1 MAKYYG
7 CMLVQRV
14 LFPAL
19 LAACCLFR
27 PVALSLLY
35 LLFLFLLPF
44 VPVATPVTI
53 KGRTG
58 TYFKLLILVATLT
71 SLCHGVFESVL
82 LSIGYDKLE
91 FCGLTEKILRH
102 IGFIRLSDLSALSV
116 IVWIAPELV
125 LLLASTG
132 VYFIL
137 KMMANGQAAPSEG
150 AGDEGQRDEA
160 ADEPSYTVEKYNVIC
175 VAAKVLSMAAL
186 LLASVMRPSVPSGV
200 YFLMFLGLATW
211 WACYGKLERGFAIIS
226 RVIMLFLSIHIIA
239 FMMYQTPWPQE
250 YFPGDNLLPRL
261 LGFVPLFI
269 STCDNSNGTFNGTYA
284 DDIRIVNFNTD
295 APIDAILNPVIIL
308 LCFYTLA
315 ISSTMIL
322 RQKDI
327 KNKAGGVFGQL
338 ENGTKFGQ
346 QLSVKYPNVPPVARK
361 IGTREK
367 WQNTTRKVKLMR
379 RSTRRM
385 RMPSLTGRN
394 SRDGDGIPMN
404 ELEGNEIAST
414 EEDTSGILD
423 SFFTFVQN
431 ITGFIFKH
439 CYIFM
444 NIAMMTWSIMYHS
457 WLTFILLIWANV
469 LWIIPNQR
477 KTMLQSS
484 PFVVIYAEL
493 LLLAQYI
500 YGMDLNEDELPATID
515 IKGINLSQ
523 IGLVKYTYL
532 PCGPLIMKT
541 IFTLMFWVT
550 LRQMTKERRE
560 QRQTSTLADMVA
572 PLQVTVGAATAD
584 LAPRADE
591 KAKQSQFITKA
602 AILFDAFLTRF
613 WIWIVVI
620 TLFASGIAGQRMTGF
635 RIIYMA
641 LFLVFLLTFQVSW
654 KAWKKMMYGFWLTVI
669 IYAMVILVLVYT
681 YQFDRFPQ
689 YWSEYLN
696 ISETLQGDIGLEKY
710 KTGDLFLHLA
720 IPTIVVV
727 MTVLQLHYFHSKFL
741 ALLEPLEG
749 SNLEA
754 IEPNSRQY
762 ENLDESDESPKNAKG
777 KKSLFAKVL
786 SLTGLSKQEIYDF
799 FSRVK
804 EKIVYTYETT
814 LLFLDIHLI
823 KLVIFVGF
831 MVCVKEPCFLH
842 IFFTAIIVIAA
853 LSRTDSQITISRI
866 FSVIVAVLFLAKM
879 IYQVKYIEHTNYD
892 VICNNE
898 TNPNGIN
905 NADWF
910 GFHKISEN
918 STLTALLK
926 NYIGYI
932 AIVTIDAI
940 IRYHQ
945 KIKRIKMGQSPERP
959 DVMFPEVT
967 RRDAEQNL
975 TLMLQYLANYAFH
988 RFGVEACLIVTV
1000 IVIGIRMDI
1009 IALFYSIWLCFLF
1022 AAKRDKMAMLWP
1034 AFQWFS
1040 ALSIVV
1046 QYIVIVGVPPGLCL
1060 TYPWSEG
1067 ILRNLQMWAMLPDAT
1082 LFKISQ
1088 KIIPDFILLMLV
1100 TRQRYV
1106 FKIERDWQEREQEFP
1121 GGTNKSI
1128 LTEIEGFIGKKFE
1141 NPTPDFTSNVRNWL
1155 DVLKRGFVLG
1165 FFWLA
1170 LAIVFLTGANRV
1182 NLFSVGYLI
1191 GSFTFLWQG
1200 SDFYLRPVRT
1210 ILRWWLR
1217 LIAYNVFVVTTKTI
1231 LQIPGCLFYK
1241 TLEQYTCWLIQLLSI
1256 VCTQKLKG
1264 DVSVASIKVKCAV
1277 NADQASILWDVICFA
1292 FLVVQYRIFQSYYF
1306 CHVVNETKAGVIL
1319 ASRGAELIEELRQKK
1334 MKQEMEAEARIL
1346 KKLKMKMDRI
1356 KATQKRLLV
1365 PVVEEPKTHAQ
1376 AIRSGDYYMFE
1387 DLDDELELDLLAE
1400 PKSDDDVEDQQKQK
1414 MQKKMGLGELITTK
1428 LNEGKVHKSSESDPG
1443 FSTSSFHRRSDR
1455 ESKKGRK
1462 SYQKFDSG
1470 RSIMSEPLPS
1480 HIGSGEDDDDDV
1492 SSKLASK
1499 RREDADELDRD
1510 KPGPSRQT
1518 HAYKSPSDSDDDDDP
1533 TERQHLKRSSSEESV
1548 TEMDGEEERPRGRLV
1563 GLKLIWAFLE
1573 GAMISLIIRLNRIS
1587 RHYRYVV
1594 RVLAREKIE
1603 LKNSPDF
1610 GIGRRAGNM
1619 MWIPQRINSDRSTE
1633 SSTTELERHPRV
1645 AVSED
1650 DVKVDTA
1657 ETEDRSEDEGL
1668 AANYAAMQ
1676 QVVMKAKPQEE
1687 EEEQRRESVV
1697 PEIRILAPS
1706 LERGLDE
1713 VTPSTAK
1720 VDKPKVKDRKFK
1732 VDEIEDFSEKEH
1744 SSIVELLMACW
1755 FAILSNTDLV
1765 CYFVVFINQVNSASI
1780 LSLPLPFMVFCWGT
1794 LTVPRPSKTFWVTL
1808 IAYTQI
1814 VVLLKCVSQFEL
1826 LWWNEQ
1832 AIPPNQPLAPARIIG
1847 IEKKKNYATYDL
1859 ALLLVLFFHRFM
1871 LKTLGLWKSDFKEE
1885 PISEGTYQVNHQQQ
1899 QQPNNQEEKALVKQS
1914 NELERKTDES
1924 GSNQAIAITKV
1935 HTETILCPS
1944 TDMQLVQVTDVKEQP
1959 SSIIPP
1965 VVKLSFNRHCS
1976 AFRIFFGQL
1985 LDRSSR
1991 VSADVYAYMFFCDF
2005 INFMVVLF
2013 GFTSFGS
2020 QQGDGGVTA
2029 YLEENKVPLAFLIM
2043 LILQF
2048 ILIIIDRALYLR
2060 KYMLGKIIF
2069 QYGLTVGIHIWM
2081 FFILPA
2087 VTERSFNAKNPP
2099 VIWYLIKCFYLLF
2112 SAYQIR
2118 CGYPTRILGNFL
2130 TRSFNFV
2137 NLAAYKAYMFIPF
2150 LFELRSLMDWIWT
2163 DTSMTL
2169 FDWLK
2174 MEDIFANMYQLKCSR
2189 KMEDDF
2195 PAPRGTKKT
2204 TVVKYL
2210 MGGGMLLGLVTIIW
2224 FPLGLFALG
2233 NTVGESNPPFDVSV
2247 TMKIGPFE
2255 PIYFANAQGS
2265 NIQKFTED
2273 DWLLLNQPYKR
2284 DKTAVTFLT
2293 NYEAAD
2299 VAVVDLGPNSTSVW
2313 AISPPDLQRMRED
2326 IESQDTLKIF
2336 FRYTVSR
2343 VTYSKENPGVITD
2356 ETSYDLVYG
2365 DPIRQV
2371 LSGMLSNQTA
2381 GNVSI
2386 PHILPK
2392 FLKVKNNGVLKP
2404 IPQLIPSDYPEDAG
2418 YRNITL
2424 KLYEADNVR
2433 WWELKED
2440 CTDHFYQ
2447 DILKDIPKAN
2457 CDSAIVMYTFN
2468 DKLFPPTLSYLTG
2481 GGIIGMYTT
2490 FVIVISRVL
2499 RGIFSGSSV
2508 KIMFEDLPYVD
2519 RVLQLCLDIY
2529 LVRES
2534 LDFALEE
2541 DLFAKLIFLYRSPE
2555 TMIKW
2560 TRPKEEETQGDD
2572 DDDDTSSM
2580 RSGSKAGGAVKRKTT

>member
-7 CMLVQRV
+7 CMLVQRL
-14 LFPAL
+14 LFPTL

-35 LLFLFLLPF
+35 LLLLFLLPF
-44 VPVATPVTI
+44 VPIATPTTI

-58 TYFKLLILVATLT
+58 TYFKILILVSTIT
-71 SLCHGVFESVL
+71 SLLHGVFEIVL

-102 IGFIRLSDLSALSV
+102 IGFIRLSDLPALSV
-116 IVWIAPELV
+116 VVWIAPELV
-125 LLLASTG
+125 LLLSSIG

-137 KMMANGQAAPSEG
+137 KMFANGPAVR
-150 AGDEGQRDEA
+150 DEGSGGQNEETT
-160 ADEPSYTVEKYNVIC
+160 DEPTYTVEKYSVIC
-175 VAAKVLSMAAL
+175 QAAKVLSMVAL

-200 YFLMFLGLATW
+200 YFLMFLILATW

-226 RVIMLFLSIHIIA
+226 RVIMLFLGIHIIA

-250 YFPGDNLLPRL
+250 FFPSDNLLPRL

-269 STCDNSNGTFNGTYA
+269 STCDNSTNGTSNGNETYV

-322 RQKDI
+322 RQKAREYHEL
-327 KNKAGGVFGQL
+327 NF
-338 ENGTKFGQ
+338 
-346 QLSVKYPNVPPVARK
+346 VPTEQTP
-361 IGTREK
+361 
-367 WQNTTRKVKLMR
+367 LMR

-385 RMPSLTGRN
+385 RIPSLTGRH
-394 SRDGDGIPMN
+394 SRDGDGIQMN
-404 ELEGNEIAST
+404 EMDD
-414 EEDTSGILD
+414 DTSGLLD
-423 SFFTFVQN
+423 GFFAFVQN

-444 NIAMMTWSIMYHS
+444 NMAMMTWSIMYHS

-584 LAPRADE
+584 LAPRPDE
-591 KAKQSQFITKA
+591 KVKDSQFITKA

-710 KTGDLFLHLA
+710 QTGDLFLHLA

-741 ALLEPLEG
+741 AL
-749 SNLEA
+749 
-754 IEPNSRQY
+754 IEPPEGINVEVDTPNVRQY
-762 ENLDESDESPKNAKG
+762 ENLEESDESPKNTKG
-777 KKSLFAKVL
+777 KKTLVSKIL
-786 SLTGLSKQEIYDF
+786 SMTGLSKQEIYGF
-799 FSRVK
+799 FTRVK
-804 EKIVYTYETT
+804 EKIIYTYETV

-853 LSRTDSQITISRI
+853 LSRTDSQILISRI

-879 IYQVKYIEHTNYD
+879 IYQVKYIVHTNYD
-892 VICNNE
+892 VICNNV

-918 STLTALLK
+918 STLTLLLR

-945 KIKRIKMGQSPERP
+945 KIKRIKNGQSPERP
-959 DVMFPEVT
+959 DVMFPDVT
-967 RRDAEQNL
+967 RKDAEQNL
-975 TLMLQYLANYAFH
+975 RFMLKYLANYAFH
-988 RFGVEACLIVTV
+988 RFGVEACLMVTV
-1000 IVIGIRMDI
+1000 IIIGIRMDI

-1022 AAKRDKMAMLWP
+1022 AAKREKMAMLWP

-1040 ALSIVV
+1040 AMSIVV

-1060 TYPWSEG
+1060 SYPWSEG

-1082 LFKISQ
+1082 LFQISQ

-1106 FKIERDWQEREQEFP
+1106 FRIEREWIEREQEFP

-1128 LTEIEGFIGKKFE
+1128 LSEIEGFIGKKFE

-1170 LAIVFLTGANRV
+1170 LAIVFLAGANRV

-1217 LIAYNVFVVTTKTI
+1217 LIGYNVFVITSKTV

-1241 TLEQYTCWLIQLLSI
+1241 PLKEHVCWLIQLLSI
-1256 VCTQKLKG
+1256 VCTQRQKDDTGLT
-1264 DVSVASIKVKCAV
+1264 SIKIKCSV

-1292 FLVVQYRIFQSYYF
+1292 FLIIQYRIFQSYYF

-1334 MKQEMEAEARIL
+1334 MKQELEVEARIL
-1346 KKLKMKMDRI
+1346 KKLKFKMDRI
-1356 KATQKRLLV
+1356 KATQKKLLV

-1387 DLDDELELDLLAE
+1387 DLDDELELDLLAQ
-1400 PKSDDDVEDQQKQK
+1400 PKSDDDVEDEQKEK
-1414 MQKKMGLGELITTK
+1414 LQKKMALGE
-1428 LNEGKVHKSSESDPG
+1428 
-1443 FSTSSFHRRSDR
+1443 
-1455 ESKKGRK
+1455 
-1462 SYQKFDSG
+1462 
-1470 RSIMSEPLPS
+1470 
-1480 HIGSGEDDDDDV
+1480 V
-1492 SSKLASK
+1492 SSKIAAK
-1499 RREDADELDRD
+1499 HREDVDELDRD
-1510 KPGPSRQT
+1510 KPGPSRQA

-1548 TEMDGEEERPRGRLV
+1548 TETDGDERPRGRLV
-1563 GLKLIWAFLE
+1563 GLKLIWAFIE
-1573 GAMISLIIRLNRIS
+1573 GAMVSLIIRLNRIS

-1619 MWIPQRINSDRSTE
+1619 MWIPQRINSDHSTE
-1633 SSTTELERHPRV
+1633 SSTTETERHQRGT
-1645 AVSED
+1645 VSEADIRVVTDPVTSDAD
-1650 DVKVDTA
+1650 DKT
-1657 ETEDRSEDEGL
+1657 EDEGL
-1668 AANYAAMQ
+1668 AANYAALQ
-1676 QVVMKAKPQEE
+1676 QAVLKPKPPE

-1713 VTPSTAK
+1713 VSPSTAK
-1720 VDKPKVKDRKFK
+1720 VEKPRVKDRKYK
-1732 VDEIEDFSEKEH
+1732 MDEIEDFSEKEH

-1765 CYFVVFINQVNSASI
+1765 CYFVVFINQINSSSI

-1832 AIPPNQPLAPARIIG
+1832 PIPPNQPLAPARIIG

-1885 PISEGTYQVNHQQQ
+1885 PISEGPYQVNQ
-1899 QQPNNQEEKALVKQS
+1899 NSGNAEEKALVKKA
-1914 NELERKTDES
+1914 NDLERKTEEC
-1924 GSNQAIAITKV
+1924 GSNQAIAIAKV
-1935 HTETILCPS
+1935 HTENILCPS

-1959 SSIIPP
+1959 TSIIPP

-1976 AFRIFFGQL
+1976 AFQIFFGQL

-2005 INFMVVLF
+2005 INFMVVIF

-2060 KYMLGKIIF
+2060 KYMLGKIVF

-2087 VTERSFNAKNPP
+2087 VTERSFNVKNPP

-2130 TRSFNFV
+2130 TSSFNLV

-2150 LFELRSLMDWIWT
+2150 LFELRTLMDWIWT

-2189 KMEDDF
+2189 KLESDF
-2195 PAPRGTKKT
+2195 PAPRGSKKT
-2204 TVVKYL
+2204 TLVKYL
-2210 MGGGMLLGLVTIIW
+2210 MGGGMLFGLITIIW

-2233 NTVGESNPPFDVSV
+2233 NTVGESNPPYDVSV

-2255 PIYFANAQGS
+2255 PIYLANAQGS
-2265 NIQKFTED
+2265 NIQKFTDEQ
-2273 DWLLLNQPYKR
+2273 WQLLNQPYKR
-2284 DKTAVTFLT
+2284 DRTAVTFLT
-2293 NYEAAD
+2293 NYEASD

-2326 IESQDTLKIF
+2326 IDSMDTLKIVF
-2336 FRYTVSR
+2336 QYTVSR
-2343 VTYSKENPGVITD
+2343 LTYAKENPGVITD
-2356 ETSYDLVYG
+2356 ETSYDLVHG
-2365 DPIRQV
+2365 DPIRQI

-2392 FLKVKNNGVLKP
+2392 FLKVKNNGALKT
-2404 IPQLIPSDYPEDAG
+2404 IPQMIPSDYPEGAG
-2418 YRNITL
+2418 LRNITL
-2424 KLYEADNVR
+2424 KLFEEDNVR

-2440 CTDHFYQ
+2440 CTDHLYT
-2447 DILKDIPKAN
+2447 DILKDIPGATCEK
-2457 CDSAIVMYTFN
+2457 AIVIYTFN
-2468 DKLFPPTLSYLTG
+2468 DKLFPPTLSWLTA
-2481 GGIIGMYTT
+2481 GGIIG
-2490 FVIVISRVL
+2490 
-2499 RGIFSGSSV
+2499 G
-2508 KIMFEDLPYVD
+2508 
-2519 RVLQLCLDIY
+2519 C
-2529 LVRES
+2529 
-2534 LDFALEE
+2534 
-2541 DLFAKLIFLYRSPE
+2541 
-2555 TMIKW
+2555 
-2560 TRPKEEETQGDD
+2560 TRH
-2572 DDDDTSSM
+2572 S
-2580 RSGSKAGGAVKRKTT
+2580 

>member
-1 MAKYYG
+1 MVSKKTNFLCFEKLSVSPFEAK
-7 CMLVQRV
+7 
-14 LFPAL
+14 
-19 LAACCLFR
+19 
-27 PVALSLLY
+27 
-35 LLFLFLLPF
+35 
-44 VPVATPVTI
+44 
-53 KGRTG
+53 
-58 TYFKLLILVATLT
+58 
-71 SLCHGVFESVL
+71 
-82 LSIGYDKLE
+82 

-102 IGFIRLSDLSALSV
+102 IGFIRLSDLSALNV

-125 LLLASTG
+125 LLLASIG

-137 KMMANGQAAPSEG
+137 KMMANGHSTPE
-150 AGDEGQRDEA
+150 EA
-160 ADEPSYTVEKYNVIC
+160 ADDSGQNEDVTDEPFYTVEKYNVIC
-175 VAAKVLSMAAL
+175 TAAKILSMAAL

-200 YFLMFLGLATW
+200 YFLMFLALATW
-211 WACYGKLERGFAIIS
+211 WACYGKLE
-226 RVIMLFLSIHIIA
+226 
-239 FMMYQTPWPQE
+239 
-250 YFPGDNLLPRL
+250 
-261 LGFVPLFI
+261 
-269 STCDNSNGTFNGTYA
+269 
-284 DDIRIVNFNTD
+284 
-295 APIDAILNPVIIL
+295 
-308 LCFYTLA
+308 
-315 ISSTMIL
+315 
-322 RQKDI
+322 
-327 KNKAGGVFGQL
+327 
-338 ENGTKFGQ
+338 
-346 QLSVKYPNVPPVARK
+346 
-361 IGTREK
+361 
-367 WQNTTRKVKLMR
+367 
-379 RSTRRM
+379 
-385 RMPSLTGRN
+385 
-394 SRDGDGIPMN
+394 
-404 ELEGNEIAST
+404 
-414 EEDTSGILD
+414 
-423 SFFTFVQN
+423 
-431 ITGFIFKH
+431 
-439 CYIFM
+439 
-444 NIAMMTWSIMYHS
+444 S

-500 YGMDLNEDELPATID
+500 YGMDLNEDELPATTD
-515 IKGINLSQ
+515 INGISLSQ
-523 IGLVKYTYL
+523 IGLVKETYL
-532 PCGPLIMKT
+532 PCIPLIRKT

-550 LRQMTKERRE
+550 LRQRTKERRE

-584 LAPRADE
+584 LAPRADD
-591 KAKQSQFITKA
+591 KAKESQFITKA
-602 AILFDAFLTRF
+602 AIFFDAFLTRF

-710 KTGDLFLHLA
+710 ETRDLFLHLA

-741 ALLEPLEG
+741 AVIEPLEG
-749 SNLEA
+749 VNAESEA
-754 IEPNSRQY
+754 PNPRQY

-777 KKSLFAKVL
+777 KKS
-786 SLTGLSKQEIYDF
+786 F
-799 FSRVK
+799 FSK
-804 EKIVYTYETT
+804 
-814 LLFLDIHLI
+814 LI
-823 KLVIFVGF
+823 
-831 MVCVKEPCFLH
+831 
-842 IFFTAIIVIAA
+842 
-853 LSRTDSQITISRI
+853 SIS
-866 FSVIVAVLFLAKM
+866 
-879 IYQVKYIEHTNYD
+879 
-892 VICNNE
+892 
-898 TNPNGIN
+898 GISKSESN
-905 NADWF
+905 FN
-910 GFHKISEN
+910 IS
-918 STLTALLK
+918 A
-926 NYIGYI
+926 
-932 AIVTIDAI
+932 
-940 IRYHQ
+940 
-945 KIKRIKMGQSPERP
+945 
-959 DVMFPEVT
+959 
-967 RRDAEQNL
+967 
-975 TLMLQYLANYAFH
+975 
-988 RFGVEACLIVTV
+988 
-1000 IVIGIRMDI
+1000 
-1009 IALFYSIWLCFLF
+1009 
-1022 AAKRDKMAMLWP
+1022 
-1034 AFQWFS
+1034 
-1040 ALSIVV
+1040 
-1046 QYIVIVGVPPGLCL
+1046 
-1060 TYPWSEG
+1060 YPWSEG
-1067 ILRNLQMWAMLPDAT
+1067 ILKNLQMWAMLPDAA
-1082 LFKISQ
+1082 LFQTSM

-1100 TRQRYV
+1100 TRQRFV
-1106 FKIERDWQEREQEFP
+1106 FKIEREWFGNEQEFP

-1128 LTEIEGFIGKKFE
+1128 LSEIEGFIGKKFE

-1182 NLFSVGYLI
+1182 NLFSVGYLV

-1217 LIAYNVFVVTTKTI
+1217 LIAYNVFVVTAKTV

-1264 DVSVASIKVKCAV
+1264 DPSATSIKIKCTV
-1277 NADQASILWDVICFA
+1277 NTDQADILWDVICFA
-1292 FLVVQYRIFQSYYF
+1292 FLVIQYRIFQSYYF

-1346 KKLKMKMDRI
+1346 KKLKFKMDRI
-1356 KATQKRLLV
+1356 KATQKKLLV

-1387 DLDDELELDLLAE
+1387 DLDDELELDLLAQ
-1400 PKSDDDVEDQQKQK
+1400 PKSDDDVEDQQQEKL
-1414 MQKKMGLGELITTK
+1414 QKKMGLGE
-1428 LNEGKVHKSSESDPG
+1428 
-1443 FSTSSFHRRSDR
+1443 
-1455 ESKKGRK
+1455 
-1462 SYQKFDSG
+1462 
-1470 RSIMSEPLPS
+1470 
-1480 HIGSGEDDDDDV
+1480 V

-1499 RREDADELDRD
+1499 HREDVDELDRE
-1510 KPGPSRQT
+1510 KAGPSRQT

-1533 TERQHLKRSSSEESV
+1533 TERQHLKRSSSEDTV
-1548 TEMDGEEERPRGRLV
+1548 TEMDEDDERPRGRLV
-1563 GLKLIWAFLE
+1563 GFKLIWAFIE

-1619 MWIPQRINSDRSTE
+1619 MWIPQRINSEHDQSTE
-1633 SSTTELERHPRV
+1633 SSTTEMERRPRGT
-1645 AVSED
+1645 VSEA
-1650 DVKVDTA
+1650 DVRVDTENDP
-1657 ETEDRSEDEGL
+1657 ETEDRTEDEGL
-1668 AANYAAMQ
+1668 AANYAALQ
-1676 QVVMKAKPQEE
+1676 QAVFKPKPQEE

-1713 VTPSTAK
+1713 VTPATAK

-1765 CYFVVFINQVNSASI
+1765 CYFVVFINQINSASI

-1832 AIPPNQPLAPARIIG
+1832 AIPPNTPLAPARIIG

-1885 PISEGTYQVNHQQQ
+1885 PLSEGTYQVNQQSG
-1899 QQPNNQEEKALVKQS
+1899 NQDDKALVKKS
-1914 NELERKTDES
+1914 NDLDKKTDET
-1924 GSNQAIAITKV
+1924 GSNQAIAIAKV
-1935 HTETILCPS
+1935 HTETLLCPS

-1959 SSIIPP
+1959 TSIIPP

-2048 ILIIIDRALYLR
+2048 VLIIIDRALYLR
-2060 KYMLGKIIF
+2060 KFMLGKIIF
-2069 QYGLTVGIHIWM
+2069 QYGLTVGIHVWM

-2130 TRSFNFV
+2130 TKSFNFV
-2137 NLAAYKAYMFIPF
+2137 NLAAYKAYIFIPF
-2150 LFELRSLMDWIWT
+2150 LFELRTLMDWIWT

-2189 KMEDDF
+2189 KMESDF
-2195 PAPRGTKKT
+2195 PAPRGSKKT
-2204 TVVKYL
+2204 TLVKYL
-2210 MGGGMLLGLVTIIW
+2210 MGGGMLFGLITIIW

-2247 TMKIGPFE
+2247 SMKIGPFE

-2326 IESQDTLKIF
+2326 IESQDTLKIV

-2343 VTYSKENPGVITD
+2343 ITYSKENPGVITD
-2356 ETSYDLVYG
+2356 ETSYDLTYG

-2386 PHILPK
+2386 PHLLPK

-2404 IPQLIPSDYPEDAG
+2404 IPQLIPSDYEETAG
-2418 YRNITL
+2418 FRNITL
-2424 KLYEADNVR
+2424 KLFEADNVR

-2440 CTDHFYQ
+2440 CTDSLYT
-2447 DILKDIPKAN
+2447 DILKDIPGAN
-2457 CDSAIVMYTFN
+2457 CDKAIVIYTFN

-2490 FVIVISRVL
+2490 FVIVISRVI
-2499 RGIFSGSSV
+2499 RGIFSGSSF
-2508 KIMFEDLPYVD
+2508 KIMFDDLPYVD

-2534 LDFALEE
+2534 LEFALEE

-2560 TRPKEEETQGDD
+2560 TRPKEEETHGG

-2580 RSGSKAGGAVKRKTT
+2580 RSSSKAVRRKAA

>member
-7 CMLVQRV
+7 CMLVQRL
-14 LFPAL
+14 LFPTL

-44 VPVATPVTI
+44 VPVATPATI

-58 TYFKLLILVATLT
+58 TYFKILILVSTLT
-71 SLCHGVFESVL
+71 SISHGVFESVL

-102 IGFIRLSDLSALSV
+102 IGFIRLSDLSALNV

-125 LLLASTG
+125 LLLASIG

-137 KMMANGQAAPSEG
+137 KMMANGHSTPE
-150 AGDEGQRDEA
+150 EA
-160 ADEPSYTVEKYNVIC
+160 ADDSGQNEEVTDEPFYTVEKYNVIC
-175 VAAKVLSMAAL
+175 TAAKILSMAAL

-200 YFLMFLGLATW
+200 YFLMFLALATW
-211 WACYGKLERGFAIIS
+211 WACYGKLERGFAIVS
-226 RVIMLFLSIHIIA
+226 RVMMLFLSIHIIA

-250 YFPGDNLLPRL
+250 FFPSDNLLPRL
-261 LGFVPLFI
+261 LGFVPLFN
-269 STCDNSNGTFNGTYA
+269 STCDSSNNDTSNGTYVN
-284 DDIRIVNFNTD
+284 DIRIVKFNTD
-295 APIDAILNPVIIL
+295 APIDAILNPIIIL

-322 RQKDI
+322 RQK
-327 KNKAGGVFGQL
+327 
-338 ENGTKFGQ
+338 
-346 QLSVKYPNVPPVARK
+346 
-361 IGTREK
+361 
-367 WQNTTRKVKLMR
+367 LMR

-385 RMPSLTGRN
+385 RIRSLTGRN
-394 SRDGDGIPMN
+394 SREGDGIPMN
-404 ELEGNEIAST
+404 EIGNEITST
-414 EEDTSGILD
+414 EEETSGILD
-423 SFFTFVQN
+423 SFFSFVQN

-500 YGMDLNEDELPATID
+500 YGMDLNEDELPATTD
-515 IKGINLSQ
+515 INGISLSQ
-523 IGLVKYTYL
+523 IGLVKETYL
-532 PCGPLIMKT
+532 PCIPLIRKT

-550 LRQMTKERRE
+550 LRQRTKERRE

-584 LAPRADE
+584 LAPRADD
-591 KAKQSQFITKA
+591 KAKESQFITKA
-602 AILFDAFLTRF
+602 AIFFDAFLTRF

-710 KTGDLFLHLA
+710 ETRDLFLHLA

-741 ALLEPLEG
+741 AV
-749 SNLEA
+749 
-754 IEPNSRQY
+754 IEPVEGVNAESEAPNPRQY

-777 KKSLFAKVL
+777 KKSFFSKLI
-786 SLTGLSKQEIYDF
+786 SISGISKQEIYDF

-804 EKIVYTYETT
+804 EKIIYTYETT

-823 KLVIFVGF
+823 KLVIFIGF
-831 MVCVKEPCFLH
+831 VVCVKEPCFLH

-853 LSRTDSQITISRI
+853 LSTTDSQILISRI
-866 FSVIVAVLFLAKM
+866 FSVIVAVLFLTKM

-892 VICNNE
+892 VVCNNE

-910 GFHKISEN
+910 GFHKISKN
-918 STLTALLK
+918 STLTELLK

-940 IRYHQ
+940 IRYNQ
-945 KIKRIKMGQSPERP
+945 KIKRIKNGQPPERP
-959 DVMFPEVT
+959 QVMFPEVT
-967 RRDAEQNL
+967 RKDAEQNL
-975 TLMLQYLANYAFH
+975 TLMLKYLANYAFH
-988 RFGVEACLIVTV
+988 RFGVETCLIITV
-1000 IVIGIRMDI
+1000 IVIGYRMDI

-1022 AAKRDKMAMLWP
+1022 AAKREKMAMLWP

-1060 TYPWSEG
+1060 SYPWSEG
-1067 ILRNLQMWAMLPDAT
+1067 ILKNLQMWAMLPDAA
-1082 LFKISQ
+1082 LFQTSM

-1100 TRQRYV
+1100 TRQRFV
-1106 FKIERDWQEREQEFP
+1106 FKIEREWLGNEQEFP

-1128 LTEIEGFIGKKFE
+1128 LSEIEGFIGKKFE

-1182 NLFSVGYLI
+1182 NLFSVGYLV

-1217 LIAYNVFVVTTKTI
+1217 LIAYNVFVVTAKTV

-1264 DVSVASIKVKCAV
+1264 DPSATSIKIKCTV
-1277 NADQASILWDVICFA
+1277 NTDQADILWDVICFA
-1292 FLVVQYRIFQSYYF
+1292 FLVIQYRIFQSYYF

-1346 KKLKMKMDRI
+1346 KKLKFKMDRI
-1356 KATQKRLLV
+1356 KATQKKLLV

-1387 DLDDELELDLLAE
+1387 DLDDELELDLLAQ
-1400 PKSDDDVEDQQKQK
+1400 PKSDDDVEDQQQEKL
-1414 MQKKMGLGELITTK
+1414 QKKMGLGELISTK
-1428 LNEGKVHKSSESDPG
+1428 INEGNVHKSSESDPG
-1443 FSTSSFHRRSDR
+1443 FSSSSFRRRSDR

-1462 SYQKFDSG
+1462 SYQKFDTG

-1480 HIGSGEDDDDDV
+1480 HIGGGEDDDDDV

-1499 RREDADELDRD
+1499 HREDVDELDRE
-1510 KPGPSRQT
+1510 KAGPSRQT
-1518 HAYKSPSDSDDDDDP
+1518 HVYKSPSDSDDDDDP
-1533 TERQHLKRSSSEESV
+1533 TERQHLKRSSSEDTV
-1548 TEMDGEEERPRGRLV
+1548 TEMDEDDERPRGRLV
-1563 GLKLIWAFLE
+1563 GFKLIWAFIE

-1619 MWIPQRINSDRSTE
+1619 MWIPQRINSEHDQSTE
-1633 SSTTELERHPRV
+1633 SSTTEMERRPRGT
-1645 AVSED
+1645 VSEA
-1650 DVKVDTA
+1650 DVRVDTENDP
-1657 ETEDRSEDEGL
+1657 ETEDRTEDEGL
-1668 AANYAAMQ
+1668 AANYAALQ
-1676 QVVMKAKPQEE
+1676 QAVFKPKPQEE

-1713 VTPSTAK
+1713 VTPATAK

-1765 CYFVVFINQVNSASI
+1765 CYFVVFINQINSASI

-1832 AIPPNQPLAPARIIG
+1832 AIPPNTPLAPARIIG

-1885 PISEGTYQVNHQQQ
+1885 PLSEGTYQVNQQSG
-1899 QQPNNQEEKALVKQS
+1899 NQDDKALVKKS
-1914 NELERKTDES
+1914 NDLDKKTDET
-1924 GSNQAIAITKV
+1924 GSNQAIAIAKV
-1935 HTETILCPS
+1935 HTETLLCPS

-1959 SSIIPP
+1959 TSIIPP

-2048 ILIIIDRALYLR
+2048 VLIIIDRALYLR
-2060 KYMLGKIIF
+2060 KFMLGKIIF
-2069 QYGLTVGIHIWM
+2069 QYGLTVGIHVWM

-2130 TRSFNFV
+2130 TKSFNFV
-2137 NLAAYKAYMFIPF
+2137 NLAAYKAYIFIPF
-2150 LFELRSLMDWIWT
+2150 LFELRTLMDWIWT

-2189 KMEDDF
+2189 KMESDF
-2195 PAPRGTKKT
+2195 PAPRGSKKT
-2204 TVVKYL
+2204 TLVKYL
-2210 MGGGMLLGLVTIIW
+2210 MGGGMLFGLITIIW

-2247 TMKIGPFE
+2247 SMKIGPFE

-2326 IESQDTLKIF
+2326 IESQDTLKIV

-2343 VTYSKENPGVITD
+2343 ITYSKENPGVITD
-2356 ETSYDLVYG
+2356 ETSYDLTYG

-2386 PHILPK
+2386 PHLLPK

-2404 IPQLIPSDYPEDAG
+2404 IPPLIPSDYEETAG
-2418 YRNITL
+2418 FRNITL
-2424 KLYEADNVR
+2424 KLFEADNVR

-2440 CTDHFYQ
+2440 CTDSLYT
-2447 DILKDIPKAN
+2447 DILKDIPGAN
-2457 CDSAIVMYTFN
+2457 CDKAIVIYTFN

-2490 FVIVISRVL
+2490 FVIVISRVI
-2499 RGIFSGSSV
+2499 RGIFSGSSF
-2508 KIMFEDLPYVD
+2508 KIMFDDLPYVD

-2534 LDFALEE
+2534 LEFALEE

-2560 TRPKEEETQGDD
+2560 TRPKEEETHGG

-2580 RSGSKAGGAVKRKTT
+2580 RSSSKAVRRKAA

>member
-1 MAKYYG
+1 MAKYFG

-14 LFPAL
+14 LFPTL

-27 PVALSLLY
+27 PVAISLLY
-35 LLFLFLLPF
+35 LLLLFLLPF
-44 VPVATPVTI
+44 VPIATPTTI

-58 TYFKLLILVATLT
+58 TYFKILILISTLT
-71 SLCHGVFESVL
+71 SLSHGVFEIVL

-102 IGFIRLSDLSALSV
+102 IGFIRLSELPPLSV

-125 LLLASTG
+125 LLLASIG

-137 KMMANGQAAPSEG
+137 KMMANGHAAQ
-150 AGDEGQRDEA
+150 DEGGGQNEEN
-160 ADEPSYTVEKYNVIC
+160 ADEPSYTVEKYSVIC
-175 VAAKVLSMAAL
+175 QAAKVLSMVAL

-200 YFLMFLGLATW
+200 YFLMFLTLATW

-226 RVIMLFLSIHIIA
+226 RIIMLFLGIHIIA

-250 YFPGDNLLPRL
+250 FFPSDNLLPRL

-269 STCDNSNGTFNGTYA
+269 STCDNSTNVTSQDGNKTYV

-315 ISSTMIL
+315 VSSTMIL
-322 RQKDI
+322 RQ
-327 KNKAGGVFGQL
+327 
-338 ENGTKFGQ
+338 
-346 QLSVKYPNVPPVARK
+346 
-361 IGTREK
+361 
-367 WQNTTRKVKLMR
+367 KLMR

-385 RMPSLTGRN
+385 RMPSLTGRS
-394 SRDGDGIPMN
+394 SRDGGDGIQMN
-404 ELEGNEIAST
+404 EMGNAINST
-414 EEDTSGILD
+414 EEDSSGILD
-423 SFFTFVQN
+423 SFFAFVQN

-493 LLLAQYI
+493 LLIAQYI
-500 YGMDLNEDELPATID
+500 YGMDLTEDELPATID

-523 IGLVKYTYL
+523 IGLVKYTHL
-532 PCGPLIMKT
+532 PCGPLITKT

-560 QRQTSTLADMVA
+560 RRQTSTLADMVA

-584 LAPRADE
+584 LAPRPDE
-591 KAKQSQFITKA
+591 KVKESQFITKA

-710 KTGDLFLHLA
+710 QTGDLFLHLA

-741 ALLEPLEG
+741 AL
-749 SNLEA
+749 
-754 IEPNSRQY
+754 IEPPEGGNVEVDTPNVRQY
-762 ENLDESDESPKNAKG
+762 ENLEESDESPKSTKG
-777 KKSLFAKVL
+777 KKSLFSKIL
-786 SLTGLSKQEIYDF
+786 SMTGLSKQEIYDF
-799 FSRVK
+799 FTRVK
-804 EKIVYTYETT
+804 EKIIYTYETT

-823 KLVIFVGF
+823 KLVIFIGF

-853 LSRTDSQITISRI
+853 LSRTDSQILISRI

-879 IYQVKYIEHTNYD
+879 IYQVKYIEHHNYD
-892 VICNNE
+892 VICNNV

-918 STLTALLK
+918 STLTELLK

-945 KIKRIKMGQSPERP
+945 KIKRIKSGQSPERP
-959 DVMFPEVT
+959 DVMFPDVT
-967 RRDAEQNL
+967 RKDAEQNL
-975 TLMLQYLANYAFH
+975 RFMIKYLANYAFH
-988 RFGVEACLIVTV
+988 RFGVECCLIVTV

-1022 AAKRDKMAMLWP
+1022 AAKREKMAMLWP

-1040 ALSIVV
+1040 AMSIVV

-1060 TYPWSEG
+1060 SYPWSEG

-1082 LFKISQ
+1082 LFQISQ

-1106 FKIERDWQEREQEFP
+1106 FRIERDWIEREQEFP

-1128 LTEIEGFIGKKFE
+1128 LSEIEGFIGKKFE

-1217 LIAYNVFVVTTKTI
+1217 LIAYNVFVITSKTV

-1241 TLEQYTCWLIQLLSI
+1241 PLKEHTCWLIQLLSI
-1256 VCTQKLKG
+1256 VCTQKQK
-1264 DVSVASIKVKCAV
+1264 DDAAVTSIKAKCSV

-1292 FLVVQYRIFQSYYF
+1292 FLVIQYRIFQSYYF

-1334 MKQEMEAEARIL
+1334 MKQELEAEARIL
-1346 KKLKMKMDRI
+1346 KKLKFKMDRI
-1356 KATQKRLLV
+1356 KATQKKLLV

-1376 AIRSGDYYMFE
+1376 VDSGDFRGQERKQRVKCGRAIRSGDYYMFE
-1387 DLDDELELDLLAE
+1387 DLDDELELDLLAQ
-1400 PKSDDDVEDQQKQK
+1400 PKSEDDVEDQQKEK
-1414 MQKKMGLGELITTK
+1414 LQKKMGLGELISTK
-1428 LNEGKVHKSSESDPG
+1428 FNEGNVHRTSESDPG
-1443 FSTSSFHRRSDR
+1443 FSPTSFHRRSVR

-1480 HIGSGEDDDDDV
+1480 HIGGGGEDDDDDV
-1492 SSKLASK
+1492 SSRVASK

-1510 KPGPSRQT
+1510 KPGPS
-1518 HAYKSPSDSDDDDDP
+1518 HAYKSPSDSDGDDDDDP

-1548 TEMDGEEERPRGRLV
+1548 TEIDGDEERPRGRLV
-1563 GLKLIWAFLE
+1563 GLKLIWAFIE

-1619 MWIPQRINSDRSTE
+1619 MWIPQRINSEHSTE
-1633 SSTTELERHPRV
+1633 SSTTETERQNRGT
-1645 AVSED
+1645 VSEA
-1650 DVKVDTA
+1650 DVRVDTDNVPT
-1657 ETEDRSEDEGL
+1657 ETGGDASEDEGL
-1668 AANYAAMQ
+1668 AANYAALQ
-1676 QVVMKAKPQEE
+1676 QAVLKPKPPEE
-1687 EEEQRRESVV
+1687 EEERRESMV

-1713 VTPSTAK
+1713 VSPSTAK
-1720 VDKPKVKDRKFK
+1720 VEKPKVKDRKYK

-1765 CYFVVFINQVNSASI
+1765 CYFVVFINQVNSSSI

-1832 AIPPNQPLAPARIIG
+1832 PIPPNQPLAPARIIG

-1885 PISEGTYQVNHQQQ
+1885 PLSEGPYQVNQ
-1899 QQPNNQEEKALVKQS
+1899 NTGNGAEEKALVQKT
-1914 NELERKTDES
+1914 NDLDKKTDET
-1924 GSNQAIAITKV
+1924 GSNQAIAIAKV

-1944 TDMQLVQVTDVKEQP
+1944 TDMQLVQVTDVKDQP
-1959 SSIIPP
+1959 TSIIPP

-1976 AFRIFFGQL
+1976 SFRIFFGQL

-2130 TRSFNFV
+2130 TRSFNLV
-2137 NLAAYKAYMFIPF
+2137 NLSAYKAYMFIPF
-2150 LFELRSLMDWIWT
+2150 LFELRTLMDWIWT

-2189 KMEDDF
+2189 KLESDF
-2195 PAPRGTKKT
+2195 PAPRGMKKT
-2204 TVVKYL
+2204 TLVKYL
-2210 MGGGMLLGLVTIIW
+2210 MGGGMLFGLITIIW

-2247 TMKIGPFE
+2247 SMKIGPFE

-2265 NIQKFTED
+2265 NIQKFTEEQ
-2273 DWLLLNQPYKR
+2273 WLMLNQPYKR

-2326 IESQDTLKIF
+2326 IDSTDTLKIV

-2356 ETSYDLVYG
+2356 ETSYDLIYG
-2365 DPIRQV
+2365 DPIRQT

-2386 PHILPK
+2386 PHLLPK

-2404 IPQLIPSDYPEDAG
+2404 IPQMIPSDYPETAG
-2418 YRNITL
+2418 FRNITL
-2424 KLYEADNVR
+2424 KLFEADNVR

-2440 CTDHFYQ
+2440 CTDALYT
-2447 DILKDIPKAN
+2447 DILKDIPGAS
-2457 CDSAIVMYTFN
+2457 CDKAIVIYTFN
-2468 DKLFPPTLSYLTG
+2468 DKLFPPTLSWLTA

-2490 FVIVISRVL
+2490 FVILISRVL
-2499 RGIFSGSSV
+2499 RGIFSGSSF
-2508 KIMFEDLPYVD
+2508 KIMFDDLPYVD

-2534 LDFALEE
+2534 LEFALEE

-2560 TRPKEEETQGDD
+2560 TRPKEEETPGDD
-2572 DDDDTSSM
+2572 EDDTSSM
-2580 RSGSKAGGAVKRKTT
+2580 RSSSKAIRRKAT